1 MVSVQ
6 VNKADVAAEFV
17 EVVKHLDYNTAR
29 KIPVGIMYRMNKIK
43 NPDHKVVLQ
52 KGVALENQGLMQET
66 LDLLAAVYK
75 KYCASESERRLIHK
89 AGEERVA
96 KEEAIKREKYN
107 PDNIFE
113 TSNKETVNKETIKV
127 EEVQTDMI
135 VKEETFIKKIINFFK
150 NLFGGNK

>member
-75 KYCASESERRLIHK
+75 KYCASDTERRMIHK

-107 PDNIFE
+107 PDNIFGAN
-113 TSNKETVNKETIKV
+113 NKDTINKDTIKV

-135 VKEETFIKKIINFFK
+135 VKEESFFTKVINFFK